1 MQNSKTCKKSLGA
14 LMGQN
19 SLQNKIFFIFSSLV
33 FLDVGEDCCLGQC
46 LSSSTVEPKPPK
58 AIMAQIGADMVFLF

>member
-1 MQNSKTCKKSLGA
+1 
-14 LMGQN
+14 MGQN
-19 SLQNKIFFIFSSLV
+19 SPQNKIFFIFSSLV

-46 LSSSTVEPKPPK
+46 LTSSTVEPKPPK